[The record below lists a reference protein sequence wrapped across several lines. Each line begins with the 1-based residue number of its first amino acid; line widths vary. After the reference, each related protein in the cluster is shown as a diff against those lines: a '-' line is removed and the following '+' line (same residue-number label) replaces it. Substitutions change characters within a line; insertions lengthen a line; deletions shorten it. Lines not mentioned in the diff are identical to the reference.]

1 MEKSTLSEIRKPEL
15 KSLIIQRT
23 GSEQPNPQGLCCPN
37 CGAREVYASPENP
50 RDSNLWS
57 WIIRAFRI
65 DDYSECRNCDQWFRC

>member
-1 MEKSTLSEIRKPEL
+1 MEKSTLTEIKKPEL

-23 GSEQPNPQGLCCPN
+23 GSEQPNPQGLHCPN
-37 CGAREVYASPENP
+37 CGAREVYVSPENP

-57 WIIRAFRI
+57 WIIRAFRV

>member
-1 MEKSTLSEIRKPEL
+1 MEKSTLTEIKKPEL

-23 GSEQPNPQGLCCPN
+23 GSEQPNPQGLHCPN

-50 RDSNLWS
+50 HDSNLWS
-57 WIIRAFRI
+57 WIIRAFRV